1 MLTTESSR
9 KNNKKMR
16 PLDAGY
22 ASQVDQV
29 DEAAWHGLLGLFDDA
44 NTYQTWTYGEV
55 ISGQSN
61 LSHLILRYEGEVA
74 AIAQARIAKV
84 PLLNFGIAY
93 IQWGP
98 LWCKSAASANIE
110 IFRQAVRAL
119 RNEYVCKRGLSL
131 RLFPVLFDDSSASF
145 SQILAEEGFSS
156 LGEDLRGRTM
166 LMDLQPSLTALRDGM
181 ARSWKRNLKHAEQ
194 NELETIEGTADELFE
209 RFIPIYKQMVTR
221 KNFVEPNNIHQF
233 KSIQARLPE
242 PFKMKIMLC
251 RSGGETCAGL
261 IWSQMGKMGIE
272 LFAATSDAG
281 MKTNGSY
288 LLRWKLVEKLKQDG
302 AALYNLNGINP
313 VANPGGFKFKS
324 DLAGKNGKDVRYVGR
339 FDSHAGV
346 VTRSCIEFGD
356 ALRAAYRTLKGRALK
371 ERSPKEPMKQV
382 GGAKP
387 ALKAGPPEQER
398 PRSASSPELS
408 QVRHIAVRE
417 AELELMTPE
426 LTSGEIR
433 GKV

>member
-1 MLTTESSR
+1 MKSIESSR
-9 KNNKKMR
+9 KMR

-29 DEAAWHGLLGLFDDA
+29 AEAAWHGLLRLFADA
-44 NTYQTWTYGEV
+44 NTYQTWPYGEV

-61 LSHLILRYEGEVA
+61 LSHLILKYDGEVA
-74 AIAQARIAKV
+74 AIAQARIAKA
-84 PLLNFGIAY
+84 PFINFGIAY

-98 LWCKSAASANIE
+98 IWRRSAASANLE
-110 IFRQAVRAL
+110 AFRQAVRAL

-131 RLFPVLFDDSSASF
+131 RLFPVLFDDSSLCF

-156 LGEDLRGRTM
+156 LGEDLRGRTI
-166 LMDLQPSLTALRDGM
+166 LMDLQPPLTALREGM
-181 ARSWKRNLKHAEQ
+181 ARNWKRNLRQAEQ
-194 NELETIEGTADELFE
+194 NELETIEGTTDELFE

-242 PFKMKIMLC
+242 QFKMKIMLC

-281 MKTNGSY
+281 MQNKGSY
-288 LLRWKLVEKLKQDG
+288 LLRWKIVEKLKQSG
-302 AALYNLNGINP
+302 AAVYNLNGINP
-313 VANPGGFKFKS
+313 AANPGGFKFKS
-324 DLAGKNGKDVRYVGR
+324 ELAGKNGKDVRYVGR

-346 VTRSCIEFGD
+346 VTRCCIEFGD
-356 ALRAAYRTLKGRALK
+356 TLRTTYRSLK
-371 ERSPKEPMKQV
+371 ERMKHV
-382 GGAKP
+382 RSAKSS
-387 ALKAGPPEQER
+387 LKAGQPEQE
-398 PRSASSPELS
+398 PSGLANPPELS
-408 QVRHIAVRE
+408 QVRQMYSRGRMT
-417 AELELMTPE
+417 AELTP
-426 LTSGEIR
+426 GGIR